1 MMTETY
7 KFKPSYNDNKPNTL
21 IPTIDKPDET
31 SKPIIKRTFS
41 NKAKEENEK
50 YQAIRAEN
58 KELKSLLKMYNK
70 TKTKN
75 EEFKQLLKD
84 NPLFSQD
91 YERILD
97 AYNNNIKLDIDTIK
111 ILALFGF
118 EPL

>member
-1 MMTETY
+1 MTEIY
-7 KFKPSYNDNKPNTL
+7 KFKPSYNDNKHNT
-21 IPTIDKPDET
+21 TIDKPDET
-31 SKPIIKRTFS
+31 PIKIYKRSFS
-41 NKAKEENEK
+41 EKAKQENEK

-84 NPLFSQD
+84 NPLFNQD
-91 YERILD
+91 YERILE
-97 AYNNNIKLDIDTIK
+97 AHNSNIKLDTETIK
-111 ILALFGF
+111 ILALFGL